1 LTEALLE
8 YREVGLK
15 KRRDNNMIPSQTV
28 DKKGAGTLKTP
39 TPFLI

>member
-1 LTEALLE
+1 MQWLYLVKGKALAL
-8 YREVGLK
+8 
-15 KRRDNNMIPSQTV
+15 PQTV